1 MDTALQVCMQLRAKV
16 EGAVR
21 YCTAKRLYKKCLYT
35 GEKKFLV
42 LVSDTVEQLGV
53 QQLDDNVA
61 GEHMCVWST
70 TSFQTQAGARK
81 TSRT

>member
-35 GEKKFLV
+35 GEKKYLV
-42 LVSDTVEQLGV
+42 LVSDTVEQLGI
-53 QQLDDNVA
+53 QQL
-61 GEHMCVWST
+61 
-70 TSFQTQAGARK
+70 
-81 TSRT
+81 